1 MTHVAAPLPSVQT
14 TRIARRILLSPI
26 FWIGLFIVMVT
37 GPLLYWASH
46 PLRVVEVYLQPLPGG
61 RIVLPR
67 TVAVTRSDG
76 RVAYVDWYG
85 ETLDNTIER
94 VTLEIHPDTHPTF
107 IQVGTYDV
115 RNGEVRGVLPLGS
128 QEWPLVEDA
137 RYTFRLVDSNGRV
150 VLEGRILADVTTVAG
165 GDQSAIA
172 AIGLLAS
179 VIQILEAL
187 ARYFLRGDG

>member
-1 MTHVAAPLPSVQT
+1 MTDVAAPPPARI
-14 TRIARRILLSPI
+14 TRVARRVLLSPI
-26 FWIGLFIVMVT
+26 FWIGLFAVMVT

-46 PLRVVEVYLQPLPGG
+46 PVRLVEVYLQPLQGG
-61 RIVLPR
+61 RVLLPR
-67 TVAVTRSDG
+67 TVAITRSNG

-85 ETLDNTIER
+85 ETLDSTLER
-94 VTLEIHPDTHPTF
+94 VTLEVHPEAHPTF

-115 RNGEVRGVLPLGS
+115 HNGEVRGVLPLGS

-137 RYTFRLVDSNGRV
+137 RYSFKLVDLGGRV

-165 GDQSAIA
+165 GDQAAIA

-187 ARYFLRGDG
+187 ARHLLRDGA